1 MEQSRKTEILS
12 HDETFRYK
20 LLSRMKSDCE
30 YYLGNGNRHPKHL
43 WAENEAE
50 HIEIMRLLHQSFP
63 EDRKPEWLSEADIN
77 NYEKAMVSEEPVQ
90 TPKEK
95 IRGDDNA

>member
-20 LLSRMKSDCE
+20 LLSRMKNDCE

-63 EDRKPEWLSEADIN
+63 EDKKPEWLSEADIN

-90 TPKEK
+90 TP
-95 IRGDDNA
+95 IRRNKGR